1 MPKVERW
8 ATIAV
13 APEVAFDFVADPA
26 NALRWMHNFSRF
38 EPEDPSQRGVGARVT
53 ATGSVMG
60 MPVTTTLEIVELDR
74 PRRLV
79 SRTTG
84 RLKSLSAWEFAPVA
98 GGTRV
103 GFVGD
108 YDLPAGLMRLIG
120 GPLVQ
125 RELEKNAEMSL
136 ANLKRVLEA
145 GG

>member
-1 MPKVERW
+1 MPRVERA

-38 EPEDPSQRGVGARVT
+38 EPEIPGQRGVGARVT
-53 ATGSVMG
+53 ATGTVMG
-60 MPVTTTLEIVELDR
+60 MPVTTTLEIVELER

-84 RLKSLSAWEFAPVA
+84 RLKSLSAWEFAPAA
-98 GGTRV
+98 GGTLV

-108 YDLPAGLMRLIG
+108 YDLPTGLMRLIG

-145 GG
+145 GA